1 MKSGIFIGPPK
12 KKIYRSYKMFGN
24 KYFSNVLK
32 EELDTLEGDTF
43 GEFQKKKLF
52 TNVLITRT
60 PLKTNM
66 IRFIN
71 NVFMTKGLSKKNTKR
86 SKLRS
91 KI

>member
-43 GEFQKKKLF
+43 GEFQKKNYLLMF
-52 TNVLITRT
+52 
-60 PLKTNM
+60 
-66 IRFIN
+66 
-71 NVFMTKGLSKKNTKR
+71 
-86 SKLRS
+86 
-91 KI
+91 